1 MREREREREREE
13 EMQWI
18 GLEQFELDLGL
29 MSHRFA
35 ILTVTRGKTR
45 AMSKFAYRFTAS
57 FDYVVL

>member
-1 MREREREREREE
+1 MREREE

-29 MSHRFA
+29 MSHRFVEVA

-45 AMSKFAYRFTAS
+45 AMTKFAYRFTAS

>member
-1 MREREREREREE
+1 
-13 EMQWI
+13 MQWI
-18 GLEQFELDLGL
+18 GLELFELDLGL

-45 AMSKFAYRFTAS
+45 ATSKFAYRFTAS